1 MKGIVMTIKL
11 VLAALAATFATGVA
25 QAQDFQPK
33 TKGGVVL
40 NVRVT
45 EVAPQGTDPITN
57 LAGAATG
64 LRAKAS
70 YDVMPTLGIAYFL
83 TDNVALDLTLGTT
96 NHTVRAK
103 GPGTDVKV
111 KETWVLPPVL
121 AVQYHFAPQAK
132 VSPYVGAGVNYMIFY
147 SGSDK
152 NGFNLKIDDGF
163 GAALQA
169 GVDVAIRD
177 RWTVNLDVKKIF
189 FETDAVDRTN
199 GIKSKVTLNPWVI
212 SAGMGYRF

>member
-1 MKGIVMTIKL
+1 MTIKFGAVVL
-11 VLAALAATFATGVA
+11 VAALAAAGVA

-33 TKGGVVL
+33 AKGDIVL
-40 NVRVT
+40 NVRIT
-45 EVAPQGTDPITN
+45 DVAPTGSDPITT
-57 LAGAATG
+57 LAGASTG

-83 TDNVALDLTLGTT
+83 TDHVAVDLTLGTT

-103 GPGTDVKV
+103 GPATDIKV
-111 KETWVLPPVL
+111 KETWVLPPVVAL
-121 AVQYHFAPQAK
+121 QYHFAPGAR
-132 VSPYVGAGVNYMIFY
+132 VSPYVGAGVNYMLFY

-169 GVDVAIRD
+169 GVDIATHD
-177 RWTVNLDVKKIF
+177 RWTVNLDAKKIF

-199 GIKSKVTLNPWVI
+199 GLKSKVTLNPWVL
-212 SAGMGYRF
+212 SAGVGYRF

>member
-1 MKGIVMTIKL
+1 MTVKFAAAAL
-11 VLAALAATFATGVA
+11 VAALATAGSA
-25 QAQDFQPK
+25 QAQDFKPK
-33 TKGGVVL
+33 AKGDIVL

-45 EVAPQGTDPITN
+45 DVAPSGSDPITT
-57 LAGAATG
+57 LAGASTG

-83 TDNVALDLTLGTT
+83 SDHVAVDVTLGTT

-103 GPGTDVKV
+103 GPATDIKV
-111 KETWVLPPVL
+111 KETWVLPPVVAL
-121 AVQYHFAPQAK
+121 QYHFAPQAR
-132 VSPYVGAGVNYMIFY
+132 VSPYVGAGVNYMLFY

-169 GVDVAIRD
+169 GVDIATRD

-189 FETDAVDRTN
+189 FETDAVDRSK
-199 GIKSKVTLNPWVI
+199 GLKSKVTLNPWVL
-212 SAGMGYRF
+212 SAGVGYRF